1 MSSEATQTK
10 PHKHHR
16 GKKHHVTTKEVFS
29 ISNPN
34 APTYYVEAFKM
45 IASNIEFIAVAQEC
59 KSILVTSTIQDEGK
73 TNLSTNLAL
82 ALSGYGKKVCIVDCD
97 LRRPQIHNVLSIG
110 FAPGLTNY
118 LNGECTKEEVIRS
131 TKINNLSA
139 ITYGAIP
146 PNPSELLSSVSMI
159 EFIKELEKE
168 FDYIIFDTPPVGVV
182 IDSLPLVKQSDGV
195 VLVIKH
201 NSTTYPDLKKITETI
216 NRNNGKILGV
226 IVNNVESVKSHKYGK
241 GYGYGY
247 GYGY

>member
-1 MSSEATQTK
+1 MAKNNNNNNNSYGTDRKRADNLLNMEAIAFQIRESYKTARTNIVYSII
-10 PHKHHR
+10 
-16 GKKHHVTTKEVFS
+16 KKGCKK
-29 ISNPN
+29 IS
-34 APTYYVEAFKM
+34 F
-45 IASNIEFIAVAQEC
+45 
-59 KSILVTSTIQDEGK
+59 TSANKGEGK
-73 TNLSTNLAL
+73 TVTSVNIAIAL
-82 ALSGYGKKVCIVDCD
+82 AQQVNTRVLIIDCD
-97 LRRPQIHNVLSIG
+97 LRRPQTHNVLSIA

-118 LNGECTKEEVIRS
+118 LNGECSKDEVIRS

-146 PNPSELLSSVSMI
+146 PNPSELLSSESMR
-159 EFIKELEKE
+159 EFIKELEKD

-201 NSTTYPDLKKITETI
+201 NSTTYPDLKKIIETI
-216 NRNNGKILGV
+216 NRNNGKILGI

>member
-1 MSSEATQTK
+1 
-10 PHKHHR
+10 
-16 GKKHHVTTKEVFS
+16 
-29 ISNPN
+29 
-34 APTYYVEAFKM
+34 M
-45 IASNIEFIAVAQEC
+45 II
-59 KSILVTSTIQDEGK
+59 
-73 TNLSTNLAL
+73 
-82 ALSGYGKKVCIVDCD
+82 DCD

-118 LNGECTKEEVIRS
+118 LNGECTKEEVIRN
-131 TKINNLSA
+131 TKISNLSA

-146 PNPSELLSSVSMI
+146 PNPSELLSSASMM

-195 VLVIKH
+195 VLVVKH
-201 NSTTYPDLKKITETI
+201 NSTTYPDLKKIIETI

>member
-1 MSSEATQTK
+1 MEARRIMAKNNNGSERKRNDNLINMEAIAFQIRESYKTARTNIAYSII
-10 PHKHHR
+10 
-16 GKKHHVTTKEVFS
+16 KKG
-29 ISNPN
+29 
-34 APTYYVEAFKM
+34 
-45 IASNIEFIAVAQEC
+45 C
-59 KSILVTSTIQDEGK
+59 KKICFTSANKSEGK
-73 TNLSTNLAL
+73 TVTSVNIAI
-82 ALSGYGKKVCIVDCD
+82 ALSQQVNTRVLIIDCD

-118 LNGECTKEEVIRS
+118 LNGECTKEEVIRN
-131 TKINNLSA
+131 TKISNLSA

-146 PNPSELLSSVSMI
+146 PNPSELLSSESMR
-159 EFIKELEKE
+159 EFVKELEKD

-201 NSTTYPDLKKITETI
+201 NSTTYPDLKKIIETI
-216 NRNNGKILGV
+216 NRNNGKILGI

>member
-1 MSSEATQTK
+1 MANNNGTERKRTDNLLNMEAIAFQIRESYKTARTNIAYSII
-10 PHKHHR
+10 
-16 GKKHHVTTKEVFS
+16 KKGCKK
-29 ISNPN
+29 ISFTSAN
-34 APTYYVEAFKM
+34 
-45 IASNIEFIAVAQEC
+45 
-59 KSILVTSTIQDEGK
+59 KSEGK
-73 TNLSTNLAL
+73 TVTSVNIAI
-82 ALSGYGKKVCIVDCD
+82 ALSQQVNTRVLIIDCD

-110 FAPGLTNY
+110 
-118 LNGECTKEEVIRS
+118 
-131 TKINNLSA
+131 
-139 ITYGAIP
+139 YGAIP
-146 PNPSELLSSVSMI
+146 PNPSELLSSASMM

-195 VLVIKH
+195 VLVVKH
-201 NSTTYPDLKKITETI
+201 NSTTYPDLKKIIETI